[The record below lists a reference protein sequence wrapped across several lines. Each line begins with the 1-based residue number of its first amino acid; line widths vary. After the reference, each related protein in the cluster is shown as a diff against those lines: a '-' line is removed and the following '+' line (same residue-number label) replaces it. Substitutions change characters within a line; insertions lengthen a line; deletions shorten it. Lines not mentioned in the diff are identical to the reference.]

1 MMSIQKT
8 AGQSIMS
15 SGGRLPDSP
24 CWTYCDDDIDGV
36 PRIYGDRS
44 AQATYGCAIG
54 HGGDRGSLVYS
65 IGKDLLPLFHSAH
78 PLAFKMYPV
87 SITENELEFIRV
99 LFSSDVAAS
108 FTTGEECGLCRKVP
122 YLVLPLAIVSI
133 DGVDRGI
140 LMMQQDYSLKQF
152 LLASG
157 TGCNSVSGG
166 IPMEN
171 DMDDED
177 TSLRSRQSF
186 EPIHSCAVIT
196 AIAFQLVVAI
206 TALNEELPHLVEGV
220 HCSGFTHNDIHL
232 DNILLDA
239 TAGRVGLCD
248 FELVAHA
255 PERSPSPLLSPS
267 NSNHNNGP
275 SHSHCNSHESTPT
288 VVPSRL
294 HTRMA
299 PHRLPPLSRQSPHG
313 LFSRGADTWALA
325 LALLSLLTGVDPLFA
340 DARLMDDFG
349 GGPLLQRHTDADGSA
364 PVLDWDANIHDH
376 ILRLLWRD
384 DPSGARVREAGPLL
398 ALCGKCLVNRD
409 GARACSAVEL
419 LYEPLFRE
427 YLQAPREA
435 ERVLHAWIERRAAG
449 PH

>member
-1 MMSIQKT
+1 MMSLQKT
-8 AGQSIMS
+8 AGQNIMS
-15 SGGRLPDSP
+15 SCSRLPYSP
-24 CWTYCDDDIDGV
+24 CWTYSDGV
-36 PRIYGDRS
+36 PRIYGDCS

-65 IGKDLLPLFHSAH
+65 IGKDVLPLFNSAH
-78 PLAFKMYPV
+78 SLAFKMYPI

-108 FTTGEECGLCRKVP
+108 FNTGEECGLCRKVP

-140 LMMQQDYSLKQF
+140 LMMQQDYSLKQL
-152 LLASG
+152 LLATGTNDTCISG
-157 TGCNSVSGG
+157 GG

-186 EPIHSCAVIT
+186 EPIRSCAVVT

-206 TALNEELPHLVEGV
+206 TALNEELPHVVDDV

-248 FELVAHA
+248 FELVAHV
-255 PERSPSPLLSPS
+255 PERSPSPVQFPS
-267 NSNHNNGP
+267 SSLANGN
-275 SHSHCNSHESTPT
+275 SHSRSHSMESTFS
-288 VVPSRL
+288 VLPSRL

-299 PHRLPPLSRQSPHG
+299 PRRLPPLSRQSPHG
-313 LFSRGADTWALA
+313 LFRRGADTWALA

-376 ILRLLWRD
+376 IIRLLWRD
-384 DPSGARVREAGPLL
+384 DPSGARVREAEPLL
-398 ALCGKCLVNRD
+398 ALCGKCLVNRP
-409 GARACSAVEL
+409 GARACAAVEL
-419 LYEPLFRE
+419 LNEPLFYE
-427 YLQAPREA
+427 YIQTPREA
-435 ERVLHAWIERRAAG
+435 ENVLRAWIEERAAST
-449 PH
+449 H